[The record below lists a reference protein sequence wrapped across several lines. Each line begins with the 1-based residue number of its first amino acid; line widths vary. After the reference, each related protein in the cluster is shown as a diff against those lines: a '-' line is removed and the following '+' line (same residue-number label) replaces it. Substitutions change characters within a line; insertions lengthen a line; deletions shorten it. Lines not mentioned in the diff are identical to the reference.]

1 MLGAKTTND
10 RIRGSPLSGL
20 VEMLQF
26 RSSNTGMRKVVGCL
40 PILYCQ
46 MYILKEKVL
55 RVKNS
60 EKCYENGLGDE
71 KSSQRQLST
80 MVTITPEQAFVKK
93 KVLWNIFEI
102 SQKKLKL
109 G

>member
-26 RSSNTGMRKVVGCL
+26 RSSNTGLRKVVDCL

-46 MYILKEKVL
+46 MYILKEKVQ
-55 RVKNS
+55 
-60 EKCYENGLGDE
+60 KCYENGLGDE
-71 KSSQRQLST
+71 KSSQRQLCT
-80 MVTITPEQAFVKK
+80 MVTITPAQAFVKK
-93 KVLWNIFEI
+93 KCCGIFLK
-102 SQKKLKL
+102 SPKKS
-109 G
+109 